1 MSVSEEKKIGEEIAR
16 SVIDEYGIIDIRGE
30 EERLQHVGA
39 ALVKACER
47 TEVDF
52 HFYIINTDQVNAF
65 ALPGGYIFVT
75 RGMMDFVDDDDEL
88 AAVIGHEIVHVALK
102 HGVVLYKKS
111 MKSMMVNLLILLLTQ
126 EPNLVL
132 ANEMYQQGQNE
143 LFGRKAELDSDRVGM
158 DYMIKSGYDPA
169 AQSRLMEKL
178 YRIEQHRA
186 PIFDGY
192 FEVHPPTDERVGI
205 IDAHLKQLR
214 LDTSRTSSYKVRAR
228 TYVKEACPDGGG
240 ACSASLMSGSREIM
254 KFADSDGEL
263 TSYDRARAAAAAV
276 NRLLDSGAQIY
287 DIKAQ
292 TSDGASSLLAKETLV
307 ATVRPGDAEA
317 AGKTPAGAAAAWVE
331 NLKNFIWASLI
342 NDDF

>member
-1 MSVSEEKKIGEEIAR
+1 MSVSDEKKMGEEIAR

-30 EERLQHVGA
+30 EKRLQHIGA

-143 LFGRKAELDSDRVGM
+143 LFGRKAELDSDRVGL
-158 DYMIKSGYDPA
+158 DYMVKSGYDPA
-169 AQSRLMEKL
+169 AMSRLMEKL
-178 YRIEQHRA
+178 HRIEQHRA

-205 IDAHLKQLR
+205 IDAHLKRLR
-214 LDTSRTSSYKVRAR
+214 LDTSRTSSYTVRAR
-228 TYVKEACPDGGG
+228 TYVKEVCPDGG
-240 ACSASLMSGSREIM
+240 ACAAALMSGSREIL
-254 KFADSDGEL
+254 KFAVSDGEL
-263 TSYDRARAAAAAV
+263 SSYDRARAAAATV
-276 NRLLDSGAQIY
+276 NRLLDSGVQIY
-287 DIKAQ
+287 DITAR
-292 TSDGASSLLAKETLV
+292 TADETPSLFAKDKLV
-307 ATVRPGDAEA
+307 ATALPGDAEA
-317 AGKTPAGAAAAWVE
+317 AGKTPAATAAAWAE
-331 NLKNFIWASLI
+331 NLKNFIWASLV